1 MGGKAKIEKNIF
13 ESALSPAVEMEDC
26 LILVLKQREQ

>member
-1 MGGKAKIEKNIF
+1 MGGKAKIEKTF
-13 ESALSPAVEMEDC
+13 LKVHCPCCGMEDC